1 MGFKGIIMES
11 AAISLVSQFSGT
23 KDLAAVD
30 WILDDVGALTNRC
43 DALLDMLASPVKRGV
58 MQLHI

>member
-1 MGFKGIIMES
+1 MES